1 MTLGEVRRVFHGV
14 YFSHILIAIIWLG
27 MQGIGDGL
35 VANSKRF
42 DGINATKA
50 SASQQPT
57 ELLATTTPTK
67 EPAYNNTLDAAS
79 KNDDDELRLIKDL
92 FNNYSKEVRPV
103 KNKNAAIQV
112 IFGIA
117 YTQLVDLDEKNQ
129 VLVSNVWIRQKWNNH
144 LLRWNSSHYG
154 GIKSINVD
162 PKLVWL
168 PDIVLYNNANTGI
181 TSGNMDQFKTRVILY
196 SDGTNTWYAPTILRS
211 RCAID
216 IKFFPFDDQKCDL
229 HFGSWTYD
237 GLRVDLVNSSA
248 SVDLA
253 SYMASGE
260 FQMVEAPVNRII
272 VKYSCCPEPYPNVIY
287 TLHIRRKVL
296 FYFNNLIV
304 PCFLITAFALL
315 TFVLPP
321 NTGER
326 VTLVITTLLA
336 MTVFMLMIAENTPT
350 TSDVT
355 PLIGKFF
362 VASMV
367 EIGLA
372 LIATCFVLNIYEATG
387 PSSEVPQWVRVIL
400 IDILAPILRVTRPKE
415 KPKRRFNPTNP
426 NIHAYSPILPEH
438 NGNNLDIDG
447 SPKDVLVIAPKV
459 GDKVLTSRDFINS
472 VNENNIR
479 HRATSTQD
487 KLLEG
492 INVLTERAREQ
503 EKEEEIKEE
512 WESVAKVIDR
522 FFLLL
527 FIATVAISTAL
538 IFLQRPSY
546 ATM

>member
-1 MTLGEVRRVFHGV
+1 MTLEAVRI
-14 YFSHILIAIIWLG
+14 SHLFIAIIWLG
-27 MQGIGDGL
+27 IQGYGDGINTDRKSLDGNNATTTKSSELQKDL
-35 VANSKRF
+35 VAN
-42 DGINATKA
+42 T
-50 SASQQPT
+50 
-57 ELLATTTPTK
+57 TK
-67 EPAYNNTLDAAS
+67 EDDYNGTLDAIKKS
-79 KNDDDELRLIKDL
+79 DDDELRLVKEL
-92 FNNYSKEVRPV
+92 FENYSQEVRPV
-103 KNKNAAIQV
+103 KNKNAAIKV

-117 YTQLVDLDEKNQ
+117 YTQLVELDEKNQ

-144 LLRWNSSHYG
+144 LLRWNASHYG

-162 PKLVWL
+162 PKMVWL

-181 TSGNMDQFKTRVILY
+181 TSGNMDQFKTKVILS

-237 GLRVDLVNSSA
+237 GLRVDLLNASN
-248 SVDLA
+248 SVDLV
-253 SYMASGE
+253 SYMPSGE
-260 FQMVEAPVNRII
+260 FEMVEAPVKRTI
-272 VKYSCCPEPYPNVIY
+272 VKYSCCPEPYPNVIF

-387 PSSEVPQWVRVIL
+387 PSSEVPRWVRVLL

-415 KPKRRFNPTNP
+415 KPQRKFHGPGNQ
-426 NIHAYSPILPEH
+426 NIHSYSPIMPEH
-438 NGNNLDIDG
+438 NGNNIEMDG
-447 SPKDVLVIAPKV
+447 SPRDVLVIAPKV
-459 GDKVLTSRDFINS
+459 GEKILTSRDFINS
-472 VNENNIR
+472 VNDNSIR
-479 HRATSTQD
+479 HRVPSSQE

-492 INVLTERAREQ
+492 INVLTERAKEQ

>member
-1 MTLGEVRRVFHGV
+1 M
-14 YFSHILIAIIWLG
+14 
-27 MQGIGDGL
+27 
-35 VANSKRF
+35 
-42 DGINATKA
+42 
-50 SASQQPT
+50 
-57 ELLATTTPTK
+57 
-67 EPAYNNTLDAAS
+67 
-79 KNDDDELRLIKDL
+79 
-92 FNNYSKEVRPV
+92 
-103 KNKNAAIQV
+103 
-112 IFGIA
+112 
-117 YTQLVDLDEKNQ
+117 
-129 VLVSNVWIRQKWNNH
+129 
-144 LLRWNSSHYG
+144 
-154 GIKSINVD
+154 
-162 PKLVWL
+162 
-168 PDIVLYNNANTGI
+168 
-181 TSGNMDQFKTRVILY
+181 
-196 SDGTNTWYAPTILRS
+196 
-211 RCAID
+211 
-216 IKFFPFDDQKCDL
+216 
-229 HFGSWTYD
+229 
-237 GLRVDLVNSSA
+237 
-248 SVDLA
+248 
-253 SYMASGE
+253 
-260 FQMVEAPVNRII
+260 
-272 VKYSCCPEPYPNVIY
+272 IY

-415 KPKRRFNPTNP
+415 KPQRRFNPSS
-426 NIHAYSPILPEH
+426 IHSYSPMLPEH
-438 NGNNLDIDG
+438 NGNNFELDG
-447 SPKDVLVIAPKV
+447 SPRDVLVIAPKV

-472 VNENNIR
+472 VNDNNIR
-479 HRATSTQD
+479 HRVPSSQD

-492 INVLTERAREQ
+492 INVLTERAKEQ
-503 EKEEEIKEE
+503 EKDEEVKEE

>member
-1 MTLGEVRRVFHGV
+1 MMVVLAV
-14 YFSHILIAIIWLG
+14 LL
-27 MQGIGDGL
+27 MGL
-35 VANSKRF
+35 YTSVEAVVKS
-42 DGINATKA
+42 
-50 SASQQPT
+50 
-57 ELLATTTPTK
+57 
-67 EPAYNNTLDAAS
+67 
-79 KNDDDELRLIKDL
+79 DDDELRLVQDL
-92 FNNYSKEVRPV
+92 FQNYSKEVRPV
-103 KNKNAAIQV
+103 KEKESAILV
-112 IFGIA
+112 RFGVA
-117 YTQLVDLDEKNQ
+117 YTQLVELDEKNQ

-144 LLRWNSSHYG
+144 LLRWNSTLYG

-168 PDIVLYNNANTGI
+168 PDIILYNNADSGI
-181 TSGNMDQFKTRVILY
+181 TSGSMDQFKTKVILS

-216 IKFFPFDDQKCDL
+216 IKYFPFDDQKCKL
-229 HFGSWTYD
+229 QFGSWTYD
-237 GLRVDLVNSSA
+237 GLRVDLVNMSA
-248 SVDLA
+248 AVDLKA
-253 SYMASGE
+253 YMPSGE
-260 FQMVEAPVNRII
+260 FEMIDAPVDRII
-272 VKYSCCPEPYPNVIY
+272 IKYSCCPEPYPNIIF

-372 LIATCFVLNIYEATG
+372 LIATCFVLNIYESTG
-387 PSSEVPQWVRVIL
+387 PSSDVPQWLRVVL
-400 IDILAPILRVTRPKE
+400 IDYLGPILRVAKPREKTPK
-415 KPKRRFNPTNP
+415 KNNTLTMGNSYTHGYVPMFPD
-426 NIHAYSPILPEH
+426 S
-438 NGNNLDIDG
+438 NGNPVENDHNC
-447 SPKDVLVIAPKV
+447 PKDVIVMTPTKV
-459 GDKVLTSRDFINS
+459 GDKILNSRDIISTVNDNS
-472 VNENNIR
+472 VRFRGSGNQSYDR
-479 HRATSTQD
+479 
-487 KLLEG
+487 LLDG
-492 INVLTERAREQ
+492 ITVLTERVREQ
-503 EKEEEIKEE
+503 EKTESVKEE

-522 FFLLL
+522 LFLLL
-527 FIATVAISTAL
+527 FIATVSISTAM

>member
-1 MTLGEVRRVFHGV
+1 MSLVICRVFHGV
-14 YFSHILIAIIWLG
+14 YTFHWLTTVIWLG
-27 MQGIGDGL
+27 LQGT
-35 VANSKRF
+35 NSESF
-42 DGINATKA
+42 GGVNATN
-50 SASQQPT
+50 
-57 ELLATTTPTK
+57 ATTTMQPKDLVTNPTT
-67 EPAYNNTLDAAS
+67 EAYNYTLDGVKQS
-79 KNDDDELRLIKDL
+79 DDDELRLVHDL
-92 FNNYSKEVRPV
+92 FENYSKEVRPV
-103 KNKNAAIQV
+103 KNKKTAIQV
-112 IFGIA
+112 KFGIA
-117 YTQLVDLDEKNQ
+117 YTQLVELDEKNQ
-129 VLVSNVWIRQKWNNH
+129 VLVSNVWIRQIWNNH
-144 LLRWNSSHYG
+144 LLRWNASNYG
-154 GIKSINVD
+154 NIKSINVD

-181 TSGNMDQFKTRVILY
+181 TSGNMDQFKTRVILS
-196 SDGTNTWYAPTILRS
+196 SDGENTWYAPTILKS

-237 GLRVDLVNSSA
+237 GLRVDLINRSA
-248 SVDLA
+248 GVDLT
-253 SYMASGE
+253 SYMPSGE
-260 FQMVEAPVNRII
+260 FEMVEAPVNRKIERF
-272 VKYSCCPEPYPNVIY
+272 SCCPEPYPNVIF

-367 EIGLA
+367 EIGMA
-372 LIATCFVLNIYEATG
+372 LIATCFVLNLYEATG
-387 PSSEVPQWVRVIL
+387 PSSEVPRWVRVIL
-400 IDILAPILRVTRPKE
+400 IDILAPILRVGRPKE
-415 KPKRRFNPTNP
+415 KPPRRFNSNNF
-426 NIHAYSPILPEH
+426 NIHHYSPVMPE
-438 NGNNLDIDG
+438 NNENNLEMDG
-447 SPKDVLVIAPKV
+447 NPKDVLVIAPRV

-479 HRATSTQD
+479 HRMPSSQD

-492 INVLTERAREQ
+492 INVLTERAKEQ
-503 EKEEEIKEE
+503 EKQDEIKEE
-512 WESVAKVIDR
+512 WESVAKVMDR
-522 FFLLL
+522 FFLLV
-527 FIATVAISTAL
+527 FMATVAISTAL

>member
-1 MTLGEVRRVFHGV
+1 M
-14 YFSHILIAIIWLG
+14 
-27 MQGIGDGL
+27 
-35 VANSKRF
+35 
-42 DGINATKA
+42 
-50 SASQQPT
+50 
-57 ELLATTTPTK
+57 
-67 EPAYNNTLDAAS
+67 
-79 KNDDDELRLIKDL
+79 
-92 FNNYSKEVRPV
+92 
-103 KNKNAAIQV
+103 
-112 IFGIA
+112 IF
-117 YTQLVDLDEKNQ
+117 
-129 VLVSNVWIRQKWNNH
+129 
-144 LLRWNSSHYG
+144 
-154 GIKSINVD
+154 
-162 PKLVWL
+162 
-168 PDIVLYNNANTGI
+168 
-181 TSGNMDQFKTRVILY
+181 
-196 SDGTNTWYAPTILRS
+196 
-211 RCAID
+211 
-216 IKFFPFDDQKCDL
+216 
-229 HFGSWTYD
+229 
-237 GLRVDLVNSSA
+237 
-248 SVDLA
+248 
-253 SYMASGE
+253 
-260 FQMVEAPVNRII
+260 
-272 VKYSCCPEPYPNVIY
+272 

-387 PSSEVPQWVRVIL
+387 PSSEVPQWVRVVL
-400 IDILAPILRVTRPKE
+400 IDILAPILRVTRPRE
-415 KPKRRFNPTNP
+415 KPQRKFHGPTNQ
-426 NIHAYSPILPEH
+426 NIHSYSPILPEH
-438 NGNNLDIDG
+438 NGNNLEMDG

-459 GDKVLTSRDFINS
+459 GEKILTSRDFINS
-472 VNENNIR
+472 VNDNNVR
-479 HRATSTQD
+479 YRAPSSQD

-492 INVLTERAREQ
+492 INVLTDRAKEQ
-503 EKEEEIKEE
+503 QKEEEIKEE

>member
-1 MTLGEVRRVFHGV
+1 MMHHQWQAFFLG
-14 YFSHILIAIIWLG
+14 YLAAI
-27 MQGIGDGL
+27 
-35 VANSKRF
+35 NF
-42 DGINATKA
+42 
-50 SASQQPT
+50 
-57 ELLATTTPTK
+57 TTTV
-67 EPAYNNTLDAAS
+67 DAVI
-79 KNDDDELRLIKDL
+79 KRDDDELKLVKDL
-92 FNNYSKEVRPV
+92 FDNYSKEVRPV
-103 KNKNAAIQV
+103 KNKNAAIEV
-112 IFGIA
+112 KFGIA
-117 YTQLVDLDEKNQ
+117 YTQLVELDEKNQ

-144 LLRWNSSHYG
+144 LLRWNESKYG
-154 GIKSINVD
+154 NIKSINVD
-162 PKLVWL
+162 PKEVWV

-181 TSGNMDQFKTRVILY
+181 ISGNMDQFKTRVILS

-216 IKFFPFDDQKCDL
+216 IKYFPFDDQKCDL

-237 GLRVDLVNSSA
+237 GLRVDLVNA
-248 SVDLA
+248 SEGVDLK
-253 SYMASGE
+253 SYMESGE
-260 FQMVEAPVNRII
+260 FKMVEAPVKRI
-272 VKYSCCPEPYPNVIY
+272 VLKYSCCPEPYPNVIF

-372 LIATCFVLNIYEATG
+372 LIATCFVLNLYEATG
-387 PSSEVPQWVRVIL
+387 PSSDVPQWVRVIL
-400 IDILAPILRVTRPKE
+400 IDILAPILRVAPPKQ
-415 KPKRRFNPTNP
+415 KPKRRFTPYNP
-426 NIHAYSPILPEH
+426 NTHTYSPIMPEQ
-438 NGNNLDIDG
+438 NGNALDTDG

-459 GDKVLTSRDFINS
+459 SEKVLTSRDFINT
-472 VNENNIR
+472 VNDNNIR
-479 HRATSTQD
+479 HRVPSAQD

-492 INVLTERAREQ
+492 INVLAERAKDQ
-503 EKEEEIKEE
+503 EKQDEVKEE

-527 FIATVAISTAL
+527 FMATVAISTAL
-538 IFLQRPSY
+538 IFLQRPNY
-546 ATM
+546 PTM

>member
-1 MTLGEVRRVFHGV
+1 MAGFLSLACIITLAFHAGKG
-14 YFSHILIAIIWLG
+14 Y
-27 MQGIGDGL
+27 GL
-35 VANSKRF
+35 ATDSESV
-42 DGINATKA
+42 DDINITTSTSVIHRPK
-50 SASQQPT
+50 
-57 ELLATTTPTK
+57 ELATTQS
-67 EPAYNNTLDAAS
+67 EAPAYNDTLDAVTKS
-79 KNDDDELRLIKDL
+79 DDDELRLVKDL

-103 KNKNAAIQV
+103 KNKNASIKV

-117 YTQLVDLDEKNQ
+117 YTQLVELDEKNQ

-144 LLRWNSSHYG
+144 LLRWNASHYG

-181 TSGNMDQFKTRVILY
+181 TSGNMDQFKTRVILS

-237 GLRVDLVNSSA
+237 GLRVDLLNAST

-253 SYMASGE
+253 SYMKSGE
-260 FQMVEAPVNRII
+260 FQMVEAPVKRII

-415 KPKRRFNPTNP
+415 KPHRRFNPTS
-426 NIHAYSPILPEH
+426 IHSYSPMLPEH
-438 NGNNLDIDG
+438 NGNNFELDG

-459 GDKVLTSRDFINS
+459 NDKLLTSRDFINS

-479 HRATSTQD
+479 HRVPSSQD

-492 INVLTERAREQ
+492 INVLTERAKEQ
-503 EKEEEIKEE
+503 EKDEEVKEE

>member
-1 MTLGEVRRVFHGV
+1 MTLETVRI
-14 YFSHILIAIIWLG
+14 SHLFIAIIWLG
-27 MQGIGDGL
+27 IQGYG
-35 VANSKRF
+35 
-42 DGINATKA
+42 DGINTDRK
-50 SASQQPT
+50 S
-57 ELLATTTPTK
+57 LDGNNATTSTTTSSALQRDFVANTTK
-67 EPAYNNTLDAAS
+67 EDDNNGTFDAIT
-79 KNDDDELRLIKDL
+79 KRDDDELRLVKEL
-92 FNNYSKEVRPV
+92 FDNYSKEVRPV
-103 KNKNAAIQV
+103 KNKNAAIKV
-112 IFGIA
+112 VFGIA
-117 YTQLVDLDEKNQ
+117 YTQLVELDEKNQ
-129 VLVSNVWIRQKWNNH
+129 VLTSNVWIRQKWNNH
-144 LLRWNSSHYG
+144 LLRWNASHYG

-181 TSGNMDQFKTRVILY
+181 TSGNMDQFKTKVILS

-237 GLRVDLVNSSA
+237 GLRVDLLNASN

-253 SYMASGE
+253 SYMSSGE
-260 FQMVEAPVNRII
+260 FEMVEAPVKRII
-272 VKYSCCPEPYPNVIY
+272 VKYSCCPEPYPNVIF

-387 PSSEVPQWVRVIL
+387 PSSEVPQWVRVLL

-415 KPKRRFNPTNP
+415 RPQRKFHGPSNQ
-426 NIHAYSPILPEH
+426 NIHSYSPIMPEH
-438 NGNNLDIDG
+438 NGNNIERDG
-447 SPKDVLVIAPKV
+447 SPRDVLVIAPKV
-459 GDKVLTSRDFINS
+459 GEKILTSRDFINS
-472 VNENNIR
+472 VNDNSIR
-479 HRATSTQD
+479 HRVPSSQE

-492 INVLTERAREQ
+492 INVLTERAKEQ
-503 EKEEEIKEE
+503 EKDEEIKEE

>member
-1 MTLGEVRRVFHGV
+1 MGIWMIYSSPPFLYFHA
-14 YFSHILIAIIWLG
+14 L
-27 MQGIGDGL
+27 
-35 VANSKRF
+35 
-42 DGINATKA
+42 
-50 SASQQPT
+50 
-57 ELLATTTPTK
+57 
-67 EPAYNNTLDAAS
+67 
-79 KNDDDELRLIKDL
+79 
-92 FNNYSKEVRPV
+92 
-103 KNKNAAIQV
+103 
-112 IFGIA
+112 
-117 YTQLVDLDEKNQ
+117 
-129 VLVSNVWIRQKWNNH
+129 
-144 LLRWNSSHYG
+144 
-154 GIKSINVD
+154 
-162 PKLVWL
+162 
-168 PDIVLYNNANTGI
+168 
-181 TSGNMDQFKTRVILY
+181 
-196 SDGTNTWYAPTILRS
+196 
-211 RCAID
+211 
-216 IKFFPFDDQKCDL
+216 
-229 HFGSWTYD
+229 
-237 GLRVDLVNSSA
+237 
-248 SVDLA
+248 
-253 SYMASGE
+253 
-260 FQMVEAPVNRII
+260 
-272 VKYSCCPEPYPNVIY
+272 SCCPEPYPNVIF

-387 PSSEVPQWVRVIL
+387 PSSEVPRWVRVLL

-415 KPKRRFNPTNP
+415 KPQRKFHGPSNQ
-426 NIHAYSPILPEH
+426 NIHSYSPIMPEH
-438 NGNNLDIDG
+438 NGNNIEMDG
-447 SPKDVLVIAPKV
+447 NPRDVLVIAPKV
-459 GDKVLTSRDFINS
+459 GEKILTSRDFINS
-472 VNENNIR
+472 VNDNSIR
-479 HRATSTQD
+479 HRVPSSQE

-492 INVLTERAREQ
+492 INVLTERAKEQ

>member
-1 MTLGEVRRVFHGV
+1 MAVHPNFKGIHLLVLLLCVFIQT
-14 YFSHILIAIIWLG
+14 S
-27 MQGIGDGL
+27 
-35 VANSKRF
+35 
-42 DGINATKA
+42 
-50 SASQQPT
+50 
-57 ELLATTTPTK
+57 
-67 EPAYNNTLDAAS
+67 DAVVKS
-79 KNDDDELRLIKDL
+79 DDDELQLVNDL
-92 FNNYSKEVRPV
+92 FTNYSKEVRPV
-103 KNKNAAIQV
+103 KEKESAIV
-112 IFGIA
+112 VKFGIA
-117 YTQLVDLDEKNQ
+117 YTQLVELDEKNQ
-129 VLVSNVWIRQKWNNH
+129 VLVSNVWIRQSWNNH

-168 PDIVLYNNANTGI
+168 PDIILYNNADSGI
-181 TSGNMDQFKTRVILY
+181 TSGSMDKFKTKVILNA
-196 SDGTNTWYAPTILRS
+196 DGTNTWYAPTILRS

-229 HFGSWTYD
+229 LFGSWTYD
-237 GLRVDLVNSSA
+237 GLRVDLWNMSNG
-248 SVDLA
+248 VDLKA
-253 SYMASGE
+253 YMPSGE
-260 FQMVEAPVNRII
+260 FEMIEAPVKRII
-272 VKYSCCPEPYPNVIY
+272 IKYSCCPEPYPNLEF

-372 LIATCFVLNIYEATG
+372 LIATCFVLNIYESTG
-387 PSSEVPQWVRVIL
+387 PQSDVPRWLQVL
-400 IDILAPILRVTRPKE
+400 LLDFLGPILRVTRPKE
-415 KPKRRFNPTNP
+415 RSEKKLSSMPNNYTHGYLPIYPDSNGKPP
-426 NIHAYSPILPEH
+426 
-438 NGNNLDIDG
+438 DG
-447 SPKDVLVIAPKV
+447 DVNDPKDVIVMTTKP
-459 GDKVLTSRDFINS
+459 GDKSLNSRDFISSIND
-472 VNENNIR
+472 NNVKYR
-479 HRATSTQD
+479 GNGNPTHDR
-487 KLLEG
+487 LLEG
-492 INVLTERAREQ
+492 INILADRAREK
-503 EKEEEIKEE
+503 EKSEGIQEE

-522 FFLLL
+522 LFLLL
-527 FIATVAISTAL
+527 FLATVSISTAM

>member
-1 MTLGEVRRVFHGV
+1 MAG
-14 YFSHILIAIIWLG
+14 ILSLACILALALYAG
-27 MQGIGDGL
+27 YG
-35 VANSKRF
+35 
-42 DGINATKA
+42 DGINTDRK
-50 SASQQPT
+50 S
-57 ELLATTTPTK
+57 LDGNNATTSTTTSSALQRDFVANTTK
-67 EPAYNNTLDAAS
+67 EDDNNGTFDAIT
-79 KNDDDELRLIKDL
+79 KRDDDELRLVKEL
-92 FNNYSKEVRPV
+92 FDNYSKEVRPV
-103 KNKNAAIQV
+103 KNKNAAIKV
-112 IFGIA
+112 VFGIA
-117 YTQLVDLDEKNQ
+117 YTQLVELDEKNQ
-129 VLVSNVWIRQKWNNH
+129 VLTSNVWIRQKWNNH
-144 LLRWNSSHYG
+144 LLRWNASHYG

-181 TSGNMDQFKTRVILY
+181 TSGNMDQFKTKVILS

-237 GLRVDLVNSSA
+237 GLRVDLLNASN

-253 SYMASGE
+253 SYMSSGE
-260 FQMVEAPVNRII
+260 FEMVEAPVKRII
-272 VKYSCCPEPYPNVIY
+272 VKYSCCPEPYPNVIF

-387 PSSEVPQWVRVIL
+387 PSSEVPQWVRVLL

-415 KPKRRFNPTNP
+415 RPQRKFHGPSNQ
-426 NIHAYSPILPEH
+426 NIHSYSPIMPEH
-438 NGNNLDIDG
+438 NGNNIERDG
-447 SPKDVLVIAPKV
+447 SPRDVLVIAPKV
-459 GDKVLTSRDFINS
+459 GEKILTSRDFINS
-472 VNENNIR
+472 VNDNSIR
-479 HRATSTQD
+479 HRVPSSQE

-492 INVLTERAREQ
+492 INVLTERAKEQ
-503 EKEEEIKEE
+503 EKDEEIKEE